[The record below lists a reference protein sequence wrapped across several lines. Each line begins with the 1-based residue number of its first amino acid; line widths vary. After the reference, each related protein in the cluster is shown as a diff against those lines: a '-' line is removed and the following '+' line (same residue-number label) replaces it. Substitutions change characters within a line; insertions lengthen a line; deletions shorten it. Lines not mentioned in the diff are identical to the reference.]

1 MPFKGAKQFPYESE
15 TGRLHTYEVNE
26 RLLEGKHFEAFA
38 IEGESAFSERYNKLR
53 YIVANFN
60 ALVAKVSADMLFG
73 EDVAFY
79 ADKNQDFVDGL
90 VYNNKLSTQ
99 LLESAISN
107 SALGDALFKIRVE
120 NNEII
125 IEDTDPAIYF
135 PEVNG
140 RNPRKT
146 PDVQELAWID
156 LYQTEQGEEARFLVR
171 EIHTAGKV
179 ETKIYV
185 VKGDNN
191 IIDQEV
197 DVKEYNAQYGTN
209 YEPLVETNID
219 KPLLVFVPNM
229 RYRGSKDFWG
239 VSDFID
245 FESLQ
250 FELNNRLTKTAN
262 ILDKHSDPILAV
274 PDGVLDEEGRV
285 KKEALQMIELG
296 DDGEVPQYIVWN
308 ASLDNAFKEIEK
320 MMEFLFMSSEV
331 SPDVLGMG
339 KDGAIQSG
347 RALKMRLIRTIAK
360 AERKKR
366 YYEQALKEVFE
377 IAQKLSV
384 NNKGVGVTYMGKKIT
399 CKEIEPVNIVFGD
412 GIVNDVVEETE
423 TIIKRVDAGIL
434 SKKSA
439 IMLLDGYDDAEAERE
454 VEEIEK
460 SRANFTS
467 IIDKL
472 QPNDD
477 EE

>member
-1 MPFKGAKQFPYESE
+1 
-15 TGRLHTYEVNE
+15 
-26 RLLEGKHFEAFA
+26 
-38 IEGESAFSERYNKLR
+38 
-53 YIVANFN
+53 
-60 ALVAKVSADMLFG
+60 
-73 EDVAFY
+73 
-79 ADKNQDFVDGL
+79 
-90 VYNNKLSTQ
+90 
-99 LLESAISN
+99 
-107 SALGDALFKIRVE
+107 
-120 NNEII
+120 
-125 IEDTDPAIYF
+125 
-135 PEVNG
+135 
-140 RNPRKT
+140 
-146 PDVQELAWID
+146 
-156 LYQTEQGEEARFLVR
+156 
-171 EIHTAGKV
+171 
-179 ETKIYV
+179 
-185 VKGDNN
+185 
-191 IIDQEV
+191 
-197 DVKEYNAQYGTN
+197 
-209 YEPLVETNID
+209 
-219 KPLLVFVPNM
+219 
-229 RYRGSKDFWG
+229 
-239 VSDFID
+239 
-245 FESLQ
+245 
-250 FELNNRLTKTAN
+250 
-262 ILDKHSDPILAV
+262 
-274 PDGVLDEEGRV
+274 
-285 KKEALQMIELG
+285 MIELG

-320 MMEFLFMSSEV
+320 MMELLFMSSEV